1 MDTVSREEGHLILAA
16 VRILSHRAGTP
27 PTIDAVAELLGMPPE
42 TVRLKVSALQEIEA
56 IVVVDSAYERHLE
69 VGVHTAV
76 DDLVPEADRTG
87 MDEALADFDRRKLEE
102 HERMERL
109 FDDGDHEKKRR
120 ERIKEMEGG
129 LFGGEREKPRNP
141 FGDD

>member
-1 MDTVSREEGHLILAA
+1 
-16 VRILSHRAGTP
+16 
-27 PTIDAVAELLGMPPE
+27 
-42 TVRLKVSALQEIEA
+42 
-56 IVVVDSAYERHLE
+56 
-69 VGVHTAV
+69 
-76 DDLVPEADRTG
+76 
-87 MDEALADFDRRKLEE
+87 MDEALADFDRRKHEE